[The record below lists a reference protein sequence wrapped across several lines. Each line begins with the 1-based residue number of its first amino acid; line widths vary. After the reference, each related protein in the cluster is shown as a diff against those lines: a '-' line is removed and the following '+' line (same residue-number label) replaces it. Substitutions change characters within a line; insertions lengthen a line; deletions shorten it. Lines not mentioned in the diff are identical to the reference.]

1 MESLKRHWKRVPRAV
16 RAPLVLMVGT
26 FFLVLG
32 LILIP
37 LPGPGG
43 LVIFLGLAIL
53 ATEFAVAEKARV
65 WILQQVQQWWGKIKA
80 AIKKKT

>member
-1 MESLKRHWKRVPRAV
+1 MPRAV
-16 RAPLVLMVGT
+16 RAPLVLMAGT
-26 FFLVLG
+26 FFLILG

-53 ATEFAVAEKARV
+53 ATEFAVADKARI
-65 WILQQVQQWWGKIKA
+65 WILGQVQKSWSKF
-80 AIKKKT
+80 KKSLRKEN

>member
-1 MESLKRHWKRVPRAV
+1 MESFKRRWKRVPRAV

-43 LVIFLGLAIL
+43 LVVFLGLAIL
-53 ATEFAVAEKARV
+53 ATEFAVADKARV
-65 WILQQVQQWWGKIKA
+65 WILDQVQRTWNNLKA
-80 AIKKKT
+80 KLKK

>member
-1 MESLKRHWKRVPRAV
+1 MPRAV
-16 RAPLVLMVGT
+16 RAPLVLMAGT
-26 FFLVLG
+26 FFLILG

-53 ATEFAVAEKARV
+53 ATEFAVADKARI
-65 WILQQVQQWWGKIKA
+65 WILGQVQKSWSKIK
-80 AIKKKT
+80 KSLRKEN